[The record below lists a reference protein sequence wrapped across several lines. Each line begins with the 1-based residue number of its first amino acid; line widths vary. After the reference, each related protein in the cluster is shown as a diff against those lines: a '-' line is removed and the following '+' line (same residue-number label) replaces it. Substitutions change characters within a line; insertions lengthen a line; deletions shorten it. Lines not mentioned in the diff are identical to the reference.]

1 MKNIGKV
8 SITLEG
14 LNVEKFLN
22 FLTTSNI
29 DIYNIVRNEHSNFT
43 ITIDSHYKKKI
54 ISDAEKFGYKVT
66 IGKKSGIYSVFS
78 FALARFV
85 LVCSLIF
92 MLSVYLFS
100 NMFLWKINISGNNLI
115 RTSSIIN
122 FLADNGIAVGK
133 IKGSIDNRGV
143 EKLLRDNFP
152 DIALVSTEI
161 YGNSLN
167 INISEKLAKNYL
179 DYSPLTSAYNGV
191 VREFELVSG
200 SSNIRVGDVVSVG
213 QILVEPYI
221 MDSAGNRKSINAKAN
236 LCLEVDF
243 NYTIEYNENREIYE
257 DTGNTFVYSNY
268 SLWGLNFKKSKTCPY
283 KNYRLEKQEYY
294 VLNSM
299 FLPIKKTRYRYFEQS
314 PKPAYVPFDEV
325 KESVIRDAY
334 LELDNLARGQKI
346 FDKKYNIVKVGNI
359 YYVTASC
366 KAMIKIGDKY
376 DNNN

>member
-22 FLTTSNI
+22 FLCTNKLE
-29 DIYNIVRNEHSNFT
+29 IYNIVRNEHSNFT
-43 ITIDSHYKKKI
+43 ITIDSHFKKKVI
-54 ISDAEKFGYKVT
+54 TDAKKFGYKVS
-66 IGKKSGIYSVFS
+66 IGKKSGIYNIIS
-78 FALARFV
+78 FILTRFV
-85 LVCSLIF
+85 LVCSIIF

-100 NMFLWKINISGNNLI
+100 NIFLWKINISGNNLI
-115 RTSSIIN
+115 RTSSIIS

-133 IKGSIDNRGV
+133 IKGSIDNRNV
-143 EKLLRDNFP
+143 EKLLRDNFS

-179 DYSPLTSAYNGV
+179 DYTPLTSAYNGV

-200 SSNIRVGDVVSVG
+200 SSTVRVGDVVKVG
-213 QILVEPYI
+213 QILVEPYVF
-221 MDSAGNRKSINAKAN
+221 DSAGNRKNINAKAN

-257 DTGNTFVYSNY
+257 DTGSTFVYSNY
-268 SLWGLNFKKSKTCPY
+268 SLWGLNFKKSKACPY

-294 VLNSM
+294 VLNSA

-314 PKPAYVPFDEV
+314 PKPAYVPFEMA
-325 KESVIRDAY
+325 KESTIEEAY
-334 LELDNLARGQKI
+334 FGLENLARGQKI
-346 FDKKYNIVKVGNI
+346 FDKKYNIIKVGNI